1 MSTETGLPIGGVLR
15 TGLRMA
21 PATKIINVGAVQE
34 NTVSLIVRGGGITGQ
49 PAGWLQ
55 HDIAVKQ
62 YAPELYGV
70 LAETAKSLHGAVDDF
85 SFLHQPPGLSLR
97 MRPRPG
103 RERDAAAEVRRAIDQ
118 LSTLDIV
125 AGWRPTGYEPEY
137 RRFGGP
143 IGMDNAHRLFAAD
156 SRAWL
161 QFHHATALS
170 PGGMTTWAMSL
181 LMIRAVLD
189 GLGITRCQEQG
200 VWDRL
205 GLSMP
210 EDTLT
215 DSTIDRM
222 VVAVWNGWAAPE
234 TLARHLPPAA
244 RLILDAFRHEA
255 AAVGRQWTREYF
267 LAPGASVG
275 PQQAAAQAVALHW
288 NRGRLPF
295 IHQALI
301 THALRLTEGCAVPT
315 ASRTGCS
322 TPAHRR

>member
-1 MSTETGLPIGGVLR
+1 
-15 TGLRMA
+15 
-21 PATKIINVGAVQE
+21 VQE
-34 NTVSLIVRGGGITGQ
+34 NTVSLGVRGAIAVDR
-49 PAGWLQ
+49 PESWLQ

-70 LAETAKSLHGAVDDF
+70 LAGAATALRATNAVDDF
-85 SFLHQPPGLSLR
+85 QFSHKPPGLSLR

-103 RERDAAAEVRRAIDQ
+103 REREVAAGFQRAIDH
-118 LSTLDIV
+118 LAGLDIV
-125 AGWRPTGYEPEY
+125 AGWRPAVSQPDD
-137 RRFGGP
+137 RRLGGP
-143 IGMDNAHRLFAAD
+143 VSANSANRLFAAD
-156 SRAWL
+156 SQAWL
-161 QFHHATALS
+161 EFHQATALS

-189 GLGITRCQEQG
+189 GLRITTCQEKE

-222 VVAVWNGWAAPE
+222 VVAVWNGWAAPGS
-234 TLARHLPPAA
+234 LLGHLPTNVRP
-244 RLILDAFRHEA
+244 ILDAFRCEA
-255 AAVGRQWTREYF
+255 ADIGRQWTSDYF
-267 LAPGASVG
+267 TAPGAAVSR
-275 PQQAAAQAVALHW
+275 PQAAAITVSQHW

-301 THALRLTEGCAVPT
+301 THALRLIEGCT
-315 ASRTGCS
+315 ARAASPQGSCRECGPRS
-322 TPAHRR
+322 AL